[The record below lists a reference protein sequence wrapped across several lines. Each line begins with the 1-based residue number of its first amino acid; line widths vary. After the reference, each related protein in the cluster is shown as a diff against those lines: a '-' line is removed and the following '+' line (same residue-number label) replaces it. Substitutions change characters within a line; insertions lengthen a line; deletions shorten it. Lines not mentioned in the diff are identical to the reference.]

1 MFMLKI
7 PNQQLRDAFPLLCKT
22 SVIVTTASV
31 EEKGLVVN
39 WLLHHHMVGV
49 LSSCLILGLDIEV

>member
-1 MFMLKI
+1 MLET
-7 PNQQLRDAFPLLCKT
+7 PNQKLRDAFPLLCKT
-22 SVIVTTASV
+22 SVIVTAASV

-49 LSSCLILGLDIEV
+49 LSSCLVLGLDTEV